1 MYNVVDNSVDNFS
14 DGYRVVVD
22 KVVDKF
28 LVGLGELIQHVFARF
43 TQLKRVRKH
52 VFFLCKNAYKLYTFQ
67 TLF

>member
-1 MYNVVDNSVDNFS
+1 MYSLVDNSVDNFCG
-14 DGYRVVVD
+14 GYRGVVD